1 MLTAA
6 QLVIILAAAFSASWL
21 FTWIVRATMR
31 RAGIMDQPAEPRKL
45 HRVPVAYEGGLAL
58 WLGCIVGTVVFA
70 IMFPGCIFFSDQI
83 TGLIVGGSLI
93 VALGAAD
100 DLMNL
105 RPVIKLAA
113 QLLIGL
119 MMHHY
124 GFRIE
129 RLSNPFGDQL
139 TIWPYAGY
147 VVTALWYALLMNG
160 FNMIDGMDGLAAGVA
175 GISAVTLAAI
185 AVELQQPLAVALG
198 VITAGVCLGF
208 LKFNFIP
215 ATIFMGDAGSLLLG
229 FLLASISLLSSSK
242 APALVALILPMLA
255 VGLPLFETGFAV
267 VRRLAQGQHPF
278 RADKRHL
285 HHRFLAMGFSEKRTV
300 LTFYYITAYFGVT
313 AYVLQRMEAKATLAL
328 VAIIAVGMVVLVENM
343 RFMERSRRLA
353 DDRPDKDASLAK

>member
-1 MLTAA
+1 VLTVA
-6 QLVIILAAAFSASWL
+6 QIAVILATTFSASLL
-21 FTWIVRATMR
+21 FTWLVRAVMR
-31 RAGIMDQPAEPRKL
+31 RAGIMDRPTEARKI

-58 WLGCIVGTVVFA
+58 WLGFVTGLIVFCIT
-70 IMFPGCIFFSDQI
+70 FPGCIFFSDQV
-83 TGLIVGGSLI
+83 TGLMLGGSLI

-105 RPVIKLAA
+105 SPLFKLAV
-113 QLLIGL
+113 QLIIGIL
-119 MMHHY
+119 MHHY

-139 TIWPYAGY
+139 TVWPYAGY
-147 VVTALWYALLMNG
+147 LVTALWYALLMNG
-160 FNMIDGMDGLAAGVA
+160 FNMIDGMDGLAAGIA

-198 VITAGVCLGF
+198 VITAGICLGF

-267 VRRLAQGQHPF
+267 VRRLAQRQHPF

-285 HHRFLAMGFSEKRTV
+285 HHRFLSMGFSERRTV

-343 RFMERSRRLA
+343 RFIEKARLRAGDSAERE
-353 DDRPDKDASLAK
+353 